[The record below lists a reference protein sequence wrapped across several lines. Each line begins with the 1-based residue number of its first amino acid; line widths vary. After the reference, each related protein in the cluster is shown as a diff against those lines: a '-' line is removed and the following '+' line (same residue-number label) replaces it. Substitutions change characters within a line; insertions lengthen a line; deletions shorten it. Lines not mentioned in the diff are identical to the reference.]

1 MSECVPQPPSQ
12 EFQTARLLLS
22 HLNLLTLDSVKAKPQ
37 ARLGPDVSIAYY
49 NFASSAWYDA
59 VCISVVVE
67 WPELVSERY
76 IVFFIVEQNSQTG
89 ISNTAMST
97 ASLILFVFYLCFFNR
112 RDDVVVGASAS
123 QSVELG
129 LIS

>member
-49 NFASSAWYDA
+49 NLASSAWYDA

-89 ISNTAMST
+89 ISKTAMST